1 MNIPYSHCPD
11 GNIALRDF
19 YKALLDK
26 FPLGTILKSLAR
38 LSQTSA
44 LPDIGDKLV
53 SSRVLLG
60 KILQDPQLGIKNYIS
75 WTTKLSEF
83 KEKNGLMNLYSKVG
97 GKQGFCDL
105 NKRVFVLFFLTQD
118 QTFHC

>member
-1 MNIPYSHCPD
+1 M
-11 GNIALRDF
+11 RDL

-26 FPLGTILKSLAR
+26 FSLRTILTSFAR
-38 LSQTSA
+38 LSLTSIDSG
-44 LPDIGDKLV
+44 LEKLI
-53 SSRVLLG
+53 SSRVILA
-60 KILQDPQLGIKNYIS
+60 KILQDPHFGMKDYIS

>member
-1 MNIPYSHCPD
+1 M
-11 GNIALRDF
+11 RD
-19 YKALLDK
+19 YYEALLEK
-26 FPLGTILKSLAR
+26 FSLRTILTSLAR
-38 LSQTSA
+38 LSHASIDTE
-44 LPDIGDKLV
+44 LEKLM
-53 SSRVLLG
+53 SSRVILE
-60 KILQDPQLGIKNYIS
+60 KILQDPQLGIKDYIS
-75 WTTKLSEF
+75 RTTKLSEF